1 MHCLLPAA
9 TEDTS
14 EAIGIIVNDDGHPP
28 QPLSNIPLSPEQR
41 SHFPSQRQLEQDG
54 YDSDQGIDRN
64 VGIISEGP
72 QEIDEEDIPEE
83 DPSGTTIVGT
93 TAGPNNDVFI
103 DIPPQQ
109 LAKLK
114 VAELKEELSKRGQP
128 TTGLKTVLADRLKE
142 ALQSRLPVIA
152 MSNQQVSTQ
161 SNQPQHIPGFM
172 VGAQWKPL
180 IPNAVAVIEP
190 TNASQLMHAP
200 TIPADESSFVPQ
212 KHDFVETFDRHPF
225 LGKTKVPKYH
235 RNGRPVIVN
244 GNPQYI
250 EQVKLQG
257 GPKVEFLQKNGLDE
271 NSSPQHWLTSFLPVY
286 DG

>member
-14 EAIGIIVNDDGHPP
+14 EAIGIIVNDDSHPP

-41 SHFPSQRQLEQDG
+41 SHFPSQRQLEQYG

-172 VGAQWKPL
+172 VGARWKPL

-200 TIPADESSFVPQ
+200 TIPADKSSFVPQ

-235 RNGRPVIVN
+235 RNG
-244 GNPQYI
+244 
-250 EQVKLQG
+250 
-257 GPKVEFLQKNGLDE
+257 
-271 NSSPQHWLTSFLPVY
+271 
-286 DG
+286 